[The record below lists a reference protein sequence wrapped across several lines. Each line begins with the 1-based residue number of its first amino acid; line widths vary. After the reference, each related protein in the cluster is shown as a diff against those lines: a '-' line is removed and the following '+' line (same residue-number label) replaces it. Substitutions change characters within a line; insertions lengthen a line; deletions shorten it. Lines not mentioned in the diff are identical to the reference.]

1 MFKLNTKFDANSLL
15 CSLNGIY
22 YPHWLV
28 QWSCP
33 CSHMSIPVTSP
44 RLPGYIDSIQTV
56 LVILTMAGVFPDR
69 PHTTHFV
76 YSFILGWRLKLFYP
90 SAVVNNAAMNMGL
103 QYLFKSLLS
112 ILWILF
118 SKQLKQCNMG
128 EVLQEPVTVG
138 SYSNSVFNFLRNH
151 RIVFLEWLHHF
162 TFPSAVRK
170 SPSFCTSSPIVV
182 IF

>member
-1 MFKLNTKFDANSLL
+1 
-15 CSLNGIY
+15 
-22 YPHWLV
+22 
-28 QWSCP
+28 
-33 CSHMSIPVTSP
+33 MSIPLHSLW
-44 RLPGYIDSIQTV
+44 LPGYIDVAQTV

-76 YSFILGWRLKLFYP
+76 YSFILGWRLKLLYQ

-151 RIVFLEWLHHF
+151 RIVF
-162 TFPSAVRK
+162 
-170 SPSFCTSSPIVV
+170 
-182 IF
+182 